1 MKNLLVT
8 LEINLIGKNMK
19 KAAIFF
25 IMAICAVFA
34 SCEKETILIA
44 EPSTVS
50 FTDAGGT
57 QSITIT
63 ANKAWSA
70 RADQSWCQVSPSA
83 GEDDA
88 GTRISISCDANTSY
102 DARSCTITISCAEMT
117 KTISVSQATN
127 NGLLVSQTEY
137 NLSNSAQKLNIEV
150 KANVAFD
157 VIVDDAC
164 KGWIKH
170 TATKG
175 LSNSTVE
182 LDIAANDTYDGRE
195 GKVTIR
201 QKDGSL
207 QTNITIKQGQTN
219 GLFITTSEYNLSN
232 EKHTLT
238 VEVLSNIEF
247 DVKPEVSWIRYVE
260 TKGLKTSQIVLDI
273 EANAD
278 YDAREGKVNVKQKNG
293 DLSGTITIK
302 QEQKYGLFVSESVLN
317 ISNEAQTIDVEVKY
331 NVEYA
336 VVIPEADKSWITEVN
351 TKGLTSR
358 HHSFHINKNETLDNR
373 TASITFKQKD
383 GPLSGT
389 VTINQAQTDS
399 ISLDK
404 TEFDL
409 TYEKQTFDVE
419 VKSNV
424 AYQIDIPSSLR
435 TWLRRVDT
443 KSVTTDKVTFEVD
456 ENATE
461 DERSGIIKIKQVDGS
476 IEKSI
481 SVVQW
486 QKGILVIEGMRDTVL
501 NSTPC
506 SFDFTIKTNQEYQ
519 IEIEGGDW
527 LQIVN
532 SKAIPEYTK
541 TIAVSENK
549 TTEFRKATINIK
561 TTDGEFSK
569 SFEIKQRA
577 NARKYAIFYYKT
589 NYADQRIA
597 VFGHYDSWGFDMS
610 SIEKVYI
617 DDVEVEPQYDYNI
630 KNSGEHQVW
639 VLFKNLAIPGGSTD
653 HTATNL
659 YKVIIGDDITYIGS
673 NCYNGLHN
681 LTYLYIGENVKHIE
695 NCLVGYSHPDLVIEV
710 SPKNKYYDSRDNC
723 SAVIETSTGTLIAGS
738 AKTVIPSGVKTIA
751 RQAFWQTRGM
761 GVFTIPSH
769 VQGVESESFMNATI
783 SKLIIESPS
792 TRIEEG
798 AFYWNTELAYI
809 EADNNNISLDH
820 RCYHK
825 DGTLLI
831 FAGKDIT
838 EYTVPSYIKRI
849 GHYVFSD
856 TRGITTIT
864 LPDGLKSIGFHSFA
878 GCSINSITI
887 PDSVE
892 MLGSQTFMGN
902 TELTYCILGK
912 GLKDIGY
919 YTFQN
924 CPKLSEIYC
933 LADPALSISGDKPF
947 QGVAENGTLYVPKGT
962 DYSSWLS
969 NEYGYLGYCNWKISE
984 ISTTIESISLDN
996 NSLQLREG
1004 DSLQLHAIIIPRNL
1018 NVSVTWSSTNSNIAT
1033 VSTDGVVKGI
1043 KEGECEIIAS
1053 SQGISA
1059 SCKVRVINIDPNLA
1073 DVKGTILVQSATSKT
1088 KLFYDNGSTLN
1099 TISKIL
1105 VDGEPVDIEASHR
1118 FSSVGYHT
1126 VEFFFKDNC
1135 IPGQIF
1141 WTSSL
1146 TGEVEI
1152 SDNVLSIGYDAFV
1165 GSNQIEVFKIGKR
1178 VSTLGETPFRDCLSL
1193 SDIIVDKDNM
1203 FYDSRDNCHALVESS
1218 TNTLVQGTVS
1228 TIIPNSI
1235 RTIGKSAFSSI
1246 SKLVS
1251 IDIPAS
1257 VTVIDNNA
1265 FAWSGIEEVSF
1276 APGLTSIGYGVF
1288 SGCNNL
1294 RLFKG
1299 THPGIIAEGRGLSI
1313 SNELVAV
1320 ALAGLDQ
1327 FVIPEGIT
1335 SIAESLFSGNSTLIT
1350 VKLPSTLKTIGSS
1363 AFMSSKIEEITI
1375 PDSVESIPHGLFYHC
1390 ENLKK
1395 CTLGSGI
1402 KNISNQVFEHCTQ
1415 LSEIRSYAKV
1425 APQIVGYSQCFLDVK
1440 KGGTLY
1446 IPKGS
1451 DYSAW
1456 MANSY
1461 GMLGAAEWKVVE
1473 MQ

>member
-1 MKNLLVT
+1 
-8 LEINLIGKNMK
+8 MK

-399 ISLDK
+399 ISIDK
-404 TEFDL
+404 SVFDL

-424 AYQIDIPSSLR
+424 DYQVEIPSSVKS
-435 TWLRRVDT
+435 WLRRVDT
-443 KSVTTDKVTFEVD
+443 KSVSTDKVTFEVD

-461 DERSGIIKIKQVDGS
+461 DERSGIIKIKQVEGS

-486 QKGILVIEGMRDTVL
+486 QKGILVIEGMKDTII
-501 NSTPC
+501 NSSACTI
-506 SFDFTIKTNQEYQ
+506 DFKIKTNQEYK

-527 LQIVN
+527 VQLVN
-532 SKAIPEYTK
+532 TKAIPEYTK
-541 TIAVSENK
+541 TLSIAENTSTDYRNAIITVK
-549 TTEFRKATINIK
+549 S
-561 TTDGEFSK
+561 TDGEFSK
-569 SFEIKQRA
+569 SFNLVQRA
-577 NARKYAIFYYKT
+577 NSRKFAVFYYKT
-589 NYADQRIA
+589 TSANHKID
-597 VFGHYDSWGFDMS
+597 VFGHSDSWGFDIS
-610 SIEKVYI
+610 AIEKVYI
-617 DDVEVEPQYDYNI
+617 DDNEVQPQYEYI
-630 KNSGEHQVW
+630 IPNSGDHQVW
-639 VLFKNLAIPGGSTD
+639 VLFKNLAIPGGSTNSMSFD
-653 HTATNL
+653 L
-659 YKVIIGDDITYIGS
+659 YKIVIGDDITYMGD

-681 LTYLYIGENVKHIE
+681 LTYLYIGESVKHIGR
-695 NCLVGYSHPDLVIEV
+695 CLVGYSHPDLRIEV
-710 SPKNKYYDSRDNC
+710 NPLNKYYDSREGCN
-723 SAVIETSTGTLIAGS
+723 SVIETSSGTLIAGC
-738 AKTVIPSGVKTIA
+738 AKSVIPAGVKTIA
-751 RQAFWQTRGM
+751 GNAFWQTRGM
-761 GVFTIPSH
+761 GVFKIPSN
-769 VQGVESESFMNATI
+769 VQTVKTDAFMNAEI
-783 SKLIIESPS
+783 SKLNIESS
-792 TRIEEG
+792 KTVIEEG
-798 AFYWNTELAYI
+798 AFCWNTELESI
-809 EADNNNISLDH
+809 ETDNGLLSADH
-820 RCYHK
+820 RCYIK
-825 DGTLLI
+825 DGVLLI
-831 FAGKDIT
+831 FAGKGIT
-838 EYTVPSYIKRI
+838 DYRLPDNITRI
-849 GHYVFSD
+849 GNSVFRSQRL
-856 TRGITTIT
+856 TSIT
-864 LPDGLKSIGFHSFA
+864 LPDGLKSIG
-878 GCSINSITI
+878 GCAFESCPLKSITI

-892 MLGSQTFMGN
+892 RLSSQTFWMN
-902 TELTYCILGK
+902 SEMTYCILGK

-919 YTFQN
+919 YTFQY
-924 CPKLSEIYC
+924 CPKLVEIYC

-962 DYSSWLS
+962 DYTSWLS

-984 ISTTIESISLDN
+984 ITTTIESISIDYN
-996 NSLQLREG
+996 NLQLREG
-1004 DSLQLHAIIIPRNL
+1004 DSQQLHATIIPRNL
-1018 NVSVTWSSTNSNIAT
+1018 NVSVSWSSTDSKIAT
-1033 VSTDGVVKGI
+1033 VSSDGVVKGI
-1043 KEGECEIIAS
+1043 KEGECDIIAS
-1053 SQGISA
+1053 AQGVSA
-1059 SCKVRVINIDPNLA
+1059 TCKLRVINLDPNLS
-1073 DVKGTILVQSATSKT
+1073 DVKGTILVQSTTSKT

-1099 TISKIL
+1099 TIAQIL
-1105 VDGEPVDIEASHR
+1105 VDGNPIDIEAEHR

-1126 VEFFFKDNC
+1126 VDFFFKDNC

-1141 WTSSL
+1141 WSSAL
-1146 TGEVEI
+1146 IGEVEI
-1152 SDNVLSIGYDAFV
+1152 SDNVLSVGFDAFG

-1178 VSTLGETPFRDCLSL
+1178 VASLGETPFRDCMSL
-1193 SDIIVDKDNM
+1193 TDIIVDKDNM
-1203 FYDSRDNCHALVESS
+1203 FYDSRDNCHALVESA
-1218 TNTLVQGTVS
+1218 NNKLLQGTVS
-1228 TIIPNSI
+1228 TVIPKTI
-1235 RTIGKSAFSSI
+1235 TAIGKSAFSGI

-1257 VTVIDNNA
+1257 VAVIEDNA
-1265 FAWSGIEEVSF
+1265 FAWSGLEEVTF
-1276 APGLTSIGYGVF
+1276 APGLISIGRGVF

-1299 THPGIIAEGRGLSI
+1299 THPGIVAEGRGLSI
-1313 SNELVAV
+1313 ANELVAV
-1320 ALAGLDQ
+1320 AVSGLNQ
-1327 FVIPEGIT
+1327 LVVPEGIT
-1335 SIAESLFSGNSTLIT
+1335 SIAESLFSSNRTLKT

-1363 AFMSSKIEEITI
+1363 AFMSSGVEEMTI
-1375 PDSVESIPHGLFYHC
+1375 PDGVESIPHGLFYHC

-1425 APQIVGYSQCFLDVK
+1425 APTIVGYSQCFLDVK

-1446 IPKGS
+1446 IPAGS